1 MWDDI
6 LTKTNAAW
14 LLLATIAAGAVK
26 LLVTARGQISDMS
39 AKLAKDR
46 AGEQVLNTETRL
58 QIGWMQSLVEGQTR
72 DAAKIVTLEKRI
84 EDYGETRVNDA
95 RMLERKDAELV
106 ACRERT
112 VEMKIE
118 RDLALEDMVKSRE
131 QLAAEREHTIV
142 LDGQLLTYRIANTKL
157 FAALPDATR
166 EEMVD
171 LLLKPESKP

>member
-14 LLLATIAAGAVK
+14 ALLVVIAGGAIK
-26 LLVTARGQISDMS
+26 LLVTARSQISDLS
-39 AKLAKDR
+39 SKLAKDR

-72 DAAKIVTLEKRI
+72 DAAKIQLLEKRI
-84 EDYGETRVNDA
+84 DDYGETRVNDA

-118 RDLALEDMVKSRE
+118 RDLALEDMVKARE
-131 QLAAEREHTIV
+131 MLAAEREHTIV
-142 LDGQLLTYRIANTKL
+142 VEGQMLSYRIANTKL
-157 FAALPDATR
+157 FSALPDGTR
-166 EEMVD
+166 QEMLE
-171 LLLKPESKP
+171 LLLKPESKS